1 MQELFAA
8 KVHFLKFFSVSDKPW
23 LDKLKII
30 TAARL
35 TSFSEFFHRYSEGKI
50 PSKKEKY
57 PVLRTNSKPQQ
68 LIKRTKISSFIAS
81 FVLCKPFRGTYR
93 NGLNRGTT
101 SRTSKSTN
109 RSSLK
114 PFVRNPNLSIL
125 VRRVRCCLRK
135 DRFFREQKFD
145 VKELKMNKFIK
156 SIWELNTTPEVP
168 LLHSC
173 KQLW

>member
-50 PSKKEKY
+50 PPKKDKY

-68 LIKRTKISSFIAS
+68 LIKRTKFSSFIAS
-81 FVLCKPFRGTYR
+81 LVLCKPSRGTYG

-135 DRFFREQKFD
+135 DFQRTKIWRQIVEDEQVYKIYLGI
-145 VKELKMNKFIK
+145 EYYTWGTLA
-156 SIWELNTTPEVP
+156 T
-168 LLHSC
+168 LL
-173 KQLW
+173 